1 MFIVHNDNQKHIFQT
16 FSQVD
21 SNKLQSVTTYTT
33 EEQAREK
40 TGAKAEIIFLEKFD
54 AVGHMAEETNVI
66 DGSGCS
72 AVMPSPIE
80 EVINTFHL

>member
-1 MFIVHNDNQKHIFQT
+1 MFIVHNENQKHIFQT

-21 SNKLQSVTTYTT
+21 GNKLDSVTTYTT

-40 TGAKAEIIFLEKFD
+40 VGAKAEVIFLEKLD
-54 AVGHMAEETNVI
+54 AIGHMPEETNVI
-66 DGSGCS
+66 DSSGCS
-72 AVMPSPIE
+72 AVMTSPIE